1 MSKTFLIILA
11 AVIGG
16 SLILVAIAALI
27 DKYVERSLKH
37 GIDECTAQRNAS
49 RGSDQ

>member
-27 DKYVERSLKH
+27 EKYVERSLKH
-37 GIDECTAQRNAS
+37 GIDERSPQCNAS
-49 RGSDQ
+49 RGSDE